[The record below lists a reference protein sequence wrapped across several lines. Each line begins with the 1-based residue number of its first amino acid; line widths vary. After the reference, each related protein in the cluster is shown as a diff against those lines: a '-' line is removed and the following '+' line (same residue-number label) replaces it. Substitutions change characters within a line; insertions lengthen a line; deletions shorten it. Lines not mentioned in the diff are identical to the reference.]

1 MVKSAIALVPLADPA
16 VSVLGMPLIER
27 AVRGLLSA
35 GCVRHVFFCTPVAA
49 AVPPHIDVTVV
60 VGDLSVGLAT
70 ALRILPDTRF
80 ALVHEVTRAATPP
93 EVIRSVVA
101 ELERGAKAV
110 IPVLPLTD
118 TVKRVDAHGRILG
131 TRDRAG
137 LRVMQSPLGVP
148 VEVLQAASDDL
159 LAGSSI
165 GTGPLPAG
173 LGVPLTTVPG
183 HPQALRIRTAFD
195 AATVTP

>member
-1 MVKSAIALVPLADPA
+1 MKSAIALVPMADPA
-16 VSVLGMPLIER
+16 ASVLGMPLIER

-35 GCVRHVFFCTPVAA
+35 GCVRHVFLCTPTALTLPGEEPEA
-49 AVPPHIDVTVV
+49 TVV
-60 VGDLSVGLAT
+60 VGDVRAGLAT
-70 ALRILPDTRF
+70 ASRILPDIRF

-93 EVIRSVVA
+93 EVIRAVVA

-118 TVKRVDAHGRILG
+118 TVKRVDAQGRIAG
-131 TRDRAG
+131 TRDRSG

-148 VEVLQAASDDL
+148 VEVLLAAEDPS
-159 LAGSSI
+159 
-165 GTGPLPAG
+165 PAG
-173 LGVPLTTVPG
+173 LGIPLTTVPG

-195 AATVTP
+195 VATVTP